1 LSAINNAR
9 QRSYRVADKKGFHN
23 REDVNYDIPKQPKRS
38 NFRDRFRYTALEEV
52 KMEQGNQRSLIE
64 PMIDRTKPPHK
75 FHVVTKIQSTY
86 GETYYVKE
94 ALAKLG
100 FIISGRK
107 VNIICLSYL
116 MTHCTFSILAM
127 GCINSD
133 R

>member
-1 LSAINNAR
+1 
-9 QRSYRVADKKGFHN
+9 
-23 REDVNYDIPKQPKRS
+23 
-38 NFRDRFRYTALEEV
+38 
-52 KMEQGNQRSLIE
+52 MEQGNQRSLIE

-75 FHVVTKIQSTY
+75 FHVVTKTQSIY

-100 FIISGRK
+100 FIISGHRVK
-107 VNIICLSYL
+107 IVCLSCL
-116 MTHCTFSILAM
+116 MTHCFFSILAM